1 LLAVDYRLAPEHPFP
16 AAVNDAVAAYDWAR
30 LHAEKLGAD
39 PRRIALGG
47 DSAGAN
53 LTAVA
58 IQLARQAGKPLPA
71 LQLLLYPGVDR
82 TVAWRSVDL
91 YAEGFFLTRN
101 DLDWYTRLYTQGAD
115 VSDPRIS
122 PMRGDLSGQSPALVV
137 TAGFDPLGDEGRA
150 YAQALS
156 TAGNEVRLIDLPDQ
170 IHGFISMCGL
180 SRHSHNALLEVA
192 DVTRHILRRNAERQ
206 SGIVQV
212 AVGSRA

>member
-1 LLAVDYRLAPEHPFP
+1 
-16 AAVNDAVAAYDWAR
+16 
-30 LHAEKLGAD
+30 
-39 PRRIALGG
+39 
-47 DSAGAN
+47 
-53 LTAVA
+53 
-58 IQLARQAGKPLPA
+58 
-71 LQLLLYPGVDR
+71 
-82 TVAWRSVDL
+82 
-91 YAEGFFLTRN
+91 
-101 DLDWYTRLYTQGAD
+101 
-115 VSDPRIS
+115 
-122 PMRGDLSGQSPALVV
+122 MRGDLSGQSPALVV